1 MGYCPWKLKWMSK
14 NMVNLKTFKW
24 FIKQKLGMSVVDLPW
39 IHPDKENPFD
49 AVLKYINT
57 VLPQMFQ
64 DFFKDTTSKEQIILA
79 NNYGWIFPEK
89 YWQVILI
96 GKCVVTASS
105 ILNIRSLPNYFE
117 ILCCYDSLCVNILF
131 QAEFVSL
138 IGKSTPFILV
148 KLLYIE
154 KSHWKWWEVYFDTHS
169 TFP

>member
-79 NNYGWIFPEK
+79 NNYGWIFPE
-89 YWQVILI
+89 I
-96 GKCVVTASS
+96 
-105 ILNIRSLPNYFE
+105 YF
-117 ILCCYDSLCVNILF
+117 
-131 QAEFVSL
+131 
-138 IGKSTPFILV
+138 KSTDRWF
-148 KLLYIE
+148 
-154 KSHWKWWEVYFDTHS
+154 W
-169 TFP
+169 